1 MKVRRVLAR
10 IVIPLIT
17 WLALSSPAAAQTGNV
32 ARIVVWQMKPGMDR
46 DFQEGY
52 KRHLQWHRD
61 NRDTWAWRGWILS
74 SGDRVDYFVD
84 GTFFHAWSDF
94 DNPVNPSGDGANN
107 ELNVYPYADVRALA
121 TFEVVPALSNLQP
134 DQLGSPQLTFLY
146 FEVPAGKGAEFETAI
161 GRELQNSPV
170 THAVLRPVNG
180 ATEYLTLL
188 PFTKSSDMGAQGD
201 FVITIVKALAK
212 ASLIVSYRT
221 ESARYHPELSNV
233 PGQQ

>member
-1 MKVRRVLAR
+1 MKVRRVLAGM
-10 IVIPLIT
+10 VIPLIA
-17 WLALSSPAAAQTGNV
+17 WLALGSPAAAQTGNV
-32 ARIVVWQMKPGMDR
+32 ARIVVWQMKPGLDR

-61 NRDTWAWRGWILS
+61 NHDTWTWRGWILG

-94 DNPVNPSGDGANN
+94 DSPVNPAGDGANN

-121 TFEVVPALSNLQP
+121 TYEVVPALSNLQS

-146 FEVPAGKGAEFETAI
+146 IQVPIGKSAEFEAALQ
-161 GRELQNSPV
+161 REVLKSQTPRG
-170 THAVLRPVNG
+170 VLRPVNG
-180 ATEYLTLL
+180 ATEYLLLL
-188 PFTKSSDMGAQGD
+188 PFAKSSEMEAQGE
-201 FVITIVKALAK
+201 FIARLLESLARN
-212 ASLIVSYRT
+212 SLVVSYHT
-221 ESARYHPELSNV
+221 EAARYHPELSNV

>member
-1 MKVRRVLAR
+1 MFHCLLVQEDSMKVRRVLAR

-134 DQLGSPQLTFLY
+134 DQ
-146 FEVPAGKGAEFETAI
+146 
-161 GRELQNSPV
+161 
-170 THAVLRPVNG
+170 
-180 ATEYLTLL
+180 
-188 PFTKSSDMGAQGD
+188 
-201 FVITIVKALAK
+201 
-212 ASLIVSYRT
+212 
-221 ESARYHPELSNV
+221 
-233 PGQQ
+233 